1 MISSRSNVHAHFSE
15 KETGSKPFAHPEGAV
30 RRELRESN
38 MNNKA
43 IAVLA
48 VVVMAISGCA
58 VAMSEQSE
66 AVPYELGTVY
76 IDENKTTAEV
86 ELRFNEYAYTQ
97 YSDYEFT
104 ISANFGSESSVNV
117 FNNKTTLTPGDVPV
131 PGGKALDIDV
141 SKVGVGVYKI
151 TVKNSISSPAESG
164 KYVATLGLSVNAWQ
178 DGGVVSLNSYTYSLT
193 INVRS
198 YETVNFTTSGD
209 MTAGVSGEFILMP
222 TDGTFK
228 VSEYDWYATGLAPGL
243 NIGVLTNGNN
253 GDNQGKLAI
262 YGMTAKS
269 DDEIKMD
276 SIKIVGRDAYG
287 NEYWATL
294 SLTISATPEITY
306 TITVGGEEVDPATEG
321 SNVFLFESG
330 GTSPVLTVT
339 TAEGDD
345 RAVTISVVDPGTGK
359 RVDTVGKTLTLDIS
373 EVGRY
378 VVEMTVYF
386 GADSTTTNT
395 TGLTTTAV
403 IEVVP
408 NITGAGAGFI
418 VLGGN

>member
-1 MISSRSNVHAHFSE
+1 MEQITQGPAAALPTTPEEWRCLTEAVCQVARS
-15 KETGSKPFAHPEGAV
+15 TGTY
-30 RRELRESN
+30 LREARRDFRPERVEQKHARDFVSYVDREAERRVVTGLRDLLPGAGFLTEEQTVAYGAERVCWVVDPLDGTTN
-38 MNNKA
+38 FIHDVA
-43 IAVLA
+43 PYAVSIALRVERQVVLG
-48 VVVMAISGCA
+48 VVC
-58 VAMSEQSE
+58 E
-66 AVPYELGTVY
+66 ACR
-76 IDENKTTAEV
+76 DEC
-86 ELRFNEYAYTQ
+86 FY
-97 YSDYEFT
+97 
-104 ISANFGSESSVNV
+104 
-117 FNNKTTLTPGDVPV
+117 
-131 PGGKALDIDV
+131 
-141 SKVGVGVYKI
+141 
-151 TVKNSISSPAESG
+151 
-164 KYVATLGLSVNAWQ
+164 AWQ